1 MRLLILIISLIQ
13 LSNILA
19 CYASDKANSQL
30 FNEVKISDD
39 DPRLFDYDDSIFIN
53 RNLIDSILRS
63 ICGERIDP
71 SDMTFLRI
79 ERTSEVLNIIELAN
93 IFVNVRSMDIIY
105 EHSYCHAPYPIPIR
119 DLYKLYQS
127 FLDIQNI
134 EARDIID
141 VINIKKKI
149 RHLATIEGI
158 VLKCYTLEQFMDQD
172 DKYGETDSL
181 FFELEKISRKY
192 KYGTIDITPRP
203 KVCYL
208 FDLPT
213 MSTFEKIEILKC
225 MIEKLNYAYG
235 QYRGYETVFDDRI
248 KRWRQAIDSLQS
260 VNPKCN

>member
-1 MRLLILIISLIQ
+1 MKLLILIIFLIQ
-13 LSNILA
+13 LSNILT
-19 CYASDKANSQL
+19 CYASDEANSHL
-30 FNEVKISDD
+30 FNEAKLSDD
-39 DPRLFDYDDSIFIN
+39 DPRLFDYDDSLFIN

-63 ICGERIDP
+63 ICKERIDP
-71 SDMTFLRI
+71 SDRTFLHI
-79 ERTSEVLNIIELAN
+79 EITSEVLNIIELAN
-93 IFVNVRSMDIIY
+93 IFVNDRSMDVIY
-105 EHSYCHAPYPIPIR
+105 EHSYCHAPYPIPTR
-119 DLYKLYQS
+119 DLYQLYQS
-127 FLDIQNI
+127 FLNIQHI

-149 RHLATIEGI
+149 RHLDTIEGI
-158 VLKCYTLEQFMDQD
+158 ELKCYTLEQFMDQD

-181 FFELEKISRKY
+181 LFELKKISSKY
-192 KYGTIDITPRP
+192 KYGIIDSVPRSR
-203 KVCYL
+203 VCYL

-213 MSTFEKIEILKC
+213 LSTFEKIEILKC